1 MAKTREAELDR
12 VTVTIPRTLM
22 AEMARQMDIGHYAS
36 VSEWVRE
43 AIRNQLLTGQ
53 SAMERM
59 VRQDPRIA
67 ESLHQS
73 RSGETRLLD
82 WNEFE

>member
-1 MAKTREAELDR
+1 MAKTREVELDR

-22 AEMARQMDIGHYAS
+22 TEMARQMEIGHYAS

-43 AIRNQLLTGQ
+43 AIRNQLATGE
-53 SAMERM
+53 SAMERI
-59 VRQDPRIA
+59 VRQDSRVA
-67 ESLHQS
+67 ESIRQS
-73 RSGETRLLD
+73 RSGETLLLD